1 MQGARVGEGQRV
13 HGGLHAATR
22 QRGVRGRGRRQV
34 AQPHRLREGAVAEA
48 ARRELLGV
56 AGGDG
61 VRREAAALGGGGAG
75 GAGGQWL
82 QLRQAAL
89 HVGRG
94 VGVGVGVGVLGD
106 RRAVLRVGVAVRVV
120 VVGERGGT
128 RVRGLVVLRVGEGA
142 RRVGHGRGVRE
153 DVILTAAHV
162 AGGVHVKTRVVALG
176 RVRPLLHHV
185 ERVIRIVRL
194 GVSTGDPRRTTPSV
208 DGERATACT
217 DCRNLKPSSKERD
230 SWRGTVSFFPIPG
243 FPYPSTRQIEKI
255 HGLGVIEVV
264 VRRSTHV
271 HGRHD
276 YDSHAYPNPTMIIV
290 TGERAL
296 RIESLRRLSS

>member
-1 MQGARVGEGQRV
+1 M
-13 HGGLHAATR
+13 
-22 QRGVRGRGRRQV
+22 
-34 AQPHRLREGAVAEA
+34 
-48 ARRELLGV
+48 
-56 AGGDG
+56 
-61 VRREAAALGGGGAG
+61 
-75 GAGGQWL
+75 
-82 QLRQAAL
+82 
-89 HVGRG
+89 
-94 VGVGVGVGVLGD
+94 
-106 RRAVLRVGVAVRVV
+106 
-120 VVGERGGT
+120 
-128 RVRGLVVLRVGEGA
+128 RGLVVLRVGEGA

-162 AGGVHVKTRVVALG
+162 ACRVHVKTRVVALG

-217 DCRNLKPSSKERD
+217 DYRNLKPSSKERD

-264 VRRSTHV
+264 VRRNTHV

-290 TGERAL
+290 TGKRAL
-296 RIESLRRLSS
+296 RIESLRRLSSRGGSATE